1 MWILRYI
8 VIHTL
13 THSHPQPFDD
23 AQYSEVR
30 KGPFYKPKR
39 STSSTPPPIPESTLS
54 PPPPQSDEI
63 DGGGL
68 SELDNLLEM
77 LNDTQ
82 KNIQEGIVIISSVN
96 YTCVGTSL
104 LVKLNMYAY

>member
-1 MWILRYI
+1 MDPEI
-8 VIHTL
+8 IHTF
-13 THSHPQPFDD
+13 SHQQPFDD

-30 KGPFYKPKR
+30 KGPFYKPKH

-63 DGGGL
+63 DVGGGL

-82 KNIQEGIVIISSVN
+82 KTIQEGIVI
-96 YTCVGTSL
+96 
-104 LVKLNMYAY
+104 NMIIL